1 MGETARIILGGFI
14 TIGFFFFIGLDFM
27 GWLSVVVM
35 AILLFIMA
43 SGKAD

>member
-14 TIGFFFFIGLDFM
+14 LIGFFFLVGLEFM
-27 GWLSVVVM
+27 GWLTVVVM
-35 AILLFIMA
+35 AIMLLIMA